1 MDTCLCSLDYLKMTK
16 LTHILL
22 CYSSGRLSTGMVIK
36 RQLRG
41 GHKTGIKIYIYH
53 PINLHGGEIQFV
65 NLLLFGMEPSEDN
78 LITTVFPEY
87 LP

>member
-1 MDTCLCSLDYLKMTK
+1 MLK
-16 LTHILL
+16 
-22 CYSSGRLSTGMVIK
+22 
-36 RQLRG
+36 LRETEHRYGYKKTIQGG

-65 NLLLFGMEPSEDN
+65 NLLLFGIEPSEDN

>member
-1 MDTCLCSLDYLKMTK
+1 ML
-16 LTHILL
+16 
-22 CYSSGRLSTGMVIK
+22 
-36 RQLRG
+36 QLRETEHRYGYKKTIKGG

>member
-1 MDTCLCSLDYLKMTK
+1 ML
-16 LTHILL
+16 
-22 CYSSGRLSTGMVIK
+22 
-36 RQLRG
+36 QLRETEHRYGYKKTIKG

-65 NLLLFGMEPSEDN
+65 NLLLFGMEPSEGN
-78 LITTVFPEY
+78 LIATRYLEY